1 MKKICA
7 LMMVGLCL
15 CLSSCSWLW
24 TISIR
29 FYNETSMPVNVSYM
43 YFMASDSNKS
53 THLHDLDTVYHKI
66 DAGKKLKVR
75 FSGYHTKSFVKD
87 SSYCEFIRFET
98 PTKSVCYR
106 DSDEICDFYRSAKLS
121 RYNLWGVAR
130 GKFIITDSLFNSKK

>member
-15 CLSSCSWLW
+15 CLSSCSWLP
-24 TISIR
+24 ILSIR

-43 YFMASDSNKS
+43 YFMASDSIKS
-53 THLHDLDTVYHKI
+53 THLHELDTVYHKI

-75 FSGYHTKSFVKD
+75 FAGYHTKSFVKD

-98 PTKSVCYR
+98 STKSVCYR
-106 DSDEICDFYRSAKLS
+106 DSDEIYDFCRSTNLS
-121 RYNLWGVAR
+121 KYNILGVAR
-130 GKFIITDSLFNSKK
+130 GKFVITDSLFNSKK

>member
-7 LMMVGLCL
+7 LVVVGLCL
-15 CLSSCSWLW
+15 CLSSCSWW
-24 TISIR
+24 PIFSIR

-43 YFMASDSNKS
+43 YLMESDNDQS

-75 FSGYHTKSFVKD
+75 FWGYDTKSFVKD

-121 RYNLWGVAR
+121 KYNFWGVAR
-130 GKFIITDSLFNSKK
+130 GKIFITDSLFNSKK